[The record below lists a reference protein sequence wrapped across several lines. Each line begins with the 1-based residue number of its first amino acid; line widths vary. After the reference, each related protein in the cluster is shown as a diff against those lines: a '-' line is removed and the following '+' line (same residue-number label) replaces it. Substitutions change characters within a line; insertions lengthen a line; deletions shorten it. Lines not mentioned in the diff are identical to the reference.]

1 MGRGKRGFL
10 DELSKLPW
18 PVGLIVGV
26 VGFLCIWKG
35 IPMWLSSRSGILAQA
50 FHHQS
55 GLLLPLAFVFL
66 AACALASLVSCL
78 EARRKRQLFDTL
90 TGLESMASLGW
101 REFEQMVGEAFR
113 RQGYRVEETGLGG
126 ADGGI
131 DLILSRDGKRV
142 LVQCKQWR
150 RERVPV
156 NVVREMYG
164 LLAHHR
170 ADEVQIVAMNGFTTD
185 ADRFAQGKPITLL
198 SGNALLQRIRANGL
212 AHSPNNDHR
221 RAAPAVQDS
230 LDAPPNAPAC
240 PRCAVPMVRRTNRR
254 TGQAFW
260 GCGRYPA
267 CHETRPT

>member
-10 DELSKLPW
+10 KELSKLPW
-18 PVGLIVGV
+18 PVGLIVGLA
-26 VGFLCIWKG
+26 GFLILWKG
-35 IPMWLSSRSGILAQA
+35 IPLWLSHQSGIFAQA
-50 FHHQS
+50 FHLQS
-55 GLLLPLAFVFL
+55 GVLMPLAGVFL
-66 AACALASLVSCL
+66 AACAVASLVSFL
-78 EARRKRQLFDTL
+78 DARRKRQLLDTL

-101 REFEQMVGEAFR
+101 REFEQLVGEAFR

-170 ADEVQIVAMNGFTTD
+170 ADEVQIVAMKGFTPD
-185 ADRFAQGKPITLL
+185 AERFAQGKPIVLL
-198 SGNALLQRIRANGL
+198 SGSALLQNIRANGL
-212 AHSPNNDHR
+212 AHSSSSGQR
-221 RAAPAVQDS
+221 SAATAVQDP
-230 LDAPPNAPAC
+230 LDAPPNIPTC
-240 PRCAVPMVRRTNRR
+240 PRCAVSMVRRTNRR

-260 GCGRYPA
+260 GCGRYPT
-267 CHETRPT
+267 CQETRPT